1 MTHTTITKEDFKA
14 LLEAL
19 PDADLDLTKPNQVA
33 EAFRRLD
40 LSANELSHVFEVDVR
55 TIRRAMVGSK
65 PLGPYMQTLLRAV
78 LLNEHL
84 PGSLPYVLD
93 GQQFGEA
100 LREHKLTTG
109 DFAKVSGVSKAE
121 ISQMIDRKSMNVPG
135 TIATMVKWMDDGWKP
150 SL

>member
-1 MTHTTITKEDFKA
+1 MTRLNQEELKA
-14 LLEAL
+14 IPNGE
-19 PDADLDLTKPNQVA
+19 LDLTISEHVS

-65 PLGPYMQTLLRAV
+65 PLGPYMRALLRVV
-78 LLNEHL
+78 LCDEHS

-100 LREHKLTTG
+100 LCEHNLTTG

-150 SL
+150 SP